1 MVVAPAA
8 TRLEAS
14 LPTDDAAL
22 LDGAAAL
29 WSVVAYAIDLPATP
43 EQQASLGRARTRLL
57 SEMEARGLSEEKVV
71 AYLKE
76 RSQRDAR
83 ESVHP
88 QLVPD

>member
-1 MVVAPAA
+1 MVVAPTAA
-8 TRLEAS
+8 RLEAS

-43 EQQASLGRARTRLL
+43 EQQDALVRARTRLL
-57 SEMEARGLSEEKVV
+57 AEMQALGLDEEKVV

-76 RSQRDAR
+76 RSRRDAR
-83 ESVHP
+83 EISHP